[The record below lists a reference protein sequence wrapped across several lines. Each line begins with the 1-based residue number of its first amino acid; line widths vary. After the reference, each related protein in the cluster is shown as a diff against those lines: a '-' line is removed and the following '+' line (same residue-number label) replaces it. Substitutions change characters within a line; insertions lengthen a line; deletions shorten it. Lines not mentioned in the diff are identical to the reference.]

1 MGSTNIIVA
10 FPKQETARNIRN
22 ILQRN
27 GFHVTHTVT
36 SGAQILSAVATLDYG
51 VVILPIRLADMFYH
65 EVMDY
70 LPEGF
75 RVVVIAQKAAWDE
88 NGDPD
93 VISLSLPLTVH
104 DLVSTVNMV
113 TFSVERLRKKNRNK
127 PRVRTEEEKNTINKA
142 KAILMERNNMTEE
155 EAHRYLQKTSMD
167 NANSLTETA
176 EMILT
181 MMDT

>member
-1 MGSTNIIVA
+1 MGITNIIVA
-10 FPKQETARNIRN
+10 FPKMETARNIRN

-36 SGAQILSAVATLDYG
+36 SGAQILSAAATMEYG
-51 VVILPIRLADMFYH
+51 VVVLPMRLSDMFYH
-65 EVMDY
+65 EVQSN

-75 RVVVIAQKAAWDE
+75 RMLVIAQKSAWDE

-93 VISLSLPLTVH
+93 IISLSLPLTVH
-104 DLVSTVNMV
+104 DLVTTMNMV
-113 TFSVERLRKKNRNK
+113 LYSVERIRRRNRNK
-127 PRVRTEEEKNTINKA
+127 PRVRTQEEKNTINQA

-181 MMDT
+181 MLDA